1 MLSIDAIRFDQYG
14 KVKSVPAFGPTGSTE
29 TILAHSIIE
38 SNFSLI
44 SLDRNNPCIKAD
56 RELDF
61 ASDRDK
67 IFDTPDLNQLGQ
79 FSVI

>member
-1 MLSIDAIRFDQYG
+1 MLSIAVIRLDQYG
-14 KVKSVPAFGPTGSTE
+14 KVKSVPAFGPIGSTE
-29 TILAHSIIE
+29 TILAHSTIE

-56 RELDF
+56 RESGF